1 MRFLTV
7 WGLEVEGEG
16 EEGEVEEEGEE
27 EVGRVSDQY
36 VARPFHSQ
44 KEVCAV
50 LVRGRRMD
58 VGGR

>member
-1 MRFLTV
+1 MQFLTV
-7 WGLEVEGEG
+7 F
-16 EEGEVEEEGEE
+16 VEEEGE
-27 EVGRVSDQY
+27 GRVSDQY

-44 KEVCAV
+44 KEVWVV